1 MPREG
6 RRLSESK
13 IYHIMI
19 RGNERKDIFLDNEDK
34 KRFIEILNEK
44 NKDRKFAI
52 YAYCLMDNHVHIL
65 INEGSDEI
73 GKIMKR
79 INISYAYYFNKK
91 YDRIGHL
98 FQDRFKSEGIES
110 DAYLLSVVRYIHNNP
125 VKASM
130 VKRVEEY
137 KWSSYIIYTEIK
149 NQNSIIDKRFILE
162 MFSDDSKKAIGL
174 FIDYSKMQDDGHQF
188 MDLQED
194 KVPEKAIPTEN
205 QAKEWLIHYL
215 AKQNLNSSDLKS
227 RQQGGLRREIISIL
241 KRESNLSI
249 RQIAK
254 LLDIDRNI
262 VQRIK

>member
-19 RGNERKDIFLDNEDK
+19 RGNERKYIFLDDEDK

-44 NKDRKFAI
+44 NKERKFAI

-65 INEGSDEI
+65 INEGIDEI

-98 FQDRFKSEGIES
+98 FQDRFKSEGIEN
-110 DAYLLSVVRYIHNNP
+110 DAYLLSVIRYIHNNP
-125 VKASM
+125 VKAGM
-130 VKRVEEY
+130 VKSVEEY
-137 KWSSYIIYTEIK
+137 KWSSYAIYTEIK
-149 NQNSIIDKRFILE
+149 NQNSSIDKRFILE
-162 MFSDDSKKAIGL
+162 MFSDDIKKAIGI

-188 MDLQED
+188 MDLQEEN
-194 KVPEKAIPTEN
+194 VAEKAIQTEN
-205 QAKEWLIHYL
+205 QAKEWLMHYL
-215 AKQNLNSSDLKS
+215 DKHNINISDLKN
-227 RQQGGLRREIISIL
+227 RQQKDLRREMISIL
-241 KRESNLSI
+241 RRDSNLSI

-254 LLDIDRNI
+254 SLDIDRNV